1 MRLWVRVSRGLAL
14 AGLVLGGVFV
24 GLCAAS
30 LATASHAVAQSASS
44 IVVEG
49 NRRVESDT
57 IRSYFN
63 LRPGERLDAMKVD
76 EGVKALFATGLFQD
90 VRPTFAGNRLIVT
103 VVENSVISRIQFE
116 GNKRVKDEQLLAEVQ
131 SKPRGALSRPTV
143 QSDVQRIVDIYR
155 RNGRYEVSVTP
166 KIIDRPNNRV
176 DLVFEINEGGKT
188 TVQDIIFIG
197 NRAYSDWRLKD
208 VIRTAKS
215 NILSFLKTNN
225 LYDPDRVES
234 DRDLLRRWYLKN
246 GYADVQITSAV
257 AEYDPSRQGFV
268 LTFTIEEGER
278 YNFGSVDIQTNVR
291 DVDVGVLRSKLRG
304 VSPGATYNAEALEK
318 SIEEMT
324 IEMSRRGYAFAQVR
338 PRGDRN
344 FQTHTISIVFV
355 VEEGARG
362 YVERINLRG
371 NTRTRD
377 YVIRREFDIAEGD
390 AYNRVLVDRAE
401 RRLKNLGYFK
411 SVKITTEPGSAADRV
426 ILNVDVEE
434 QSTGEFSIAGGY
446 STADGLVGE
455 VSVGERNLLGRGQYA
470 RAAVTYGQRTRGID
484 LSFTEP
490 YFLDYR
496 VAFGIDLFAKQID
509 SSSYYTYKQETIG
522 GGLRF
527 GIPLREDLGL
537 QLRYS
542 AYRQSIDLDQILRD
556 CNNINP
562 NFGLIPGVA
571 ATYPTTAG
579 LNSSPATTPPPG
591 FTGLQNCYANGEAS
605 AAVKQQV
612 EAGPAFVSMIG
623 YGLVYNTVDN
633 NRNPTRGLLVEA
645 RQDLAGVGGD
655 VNFLRTTG
663 DARLYYE
670 LMSDIVSVVHLQ
682 AGHVTGWGTRDLRM
696 LDHFQMGP
704 NLVRGFQT
712 AGIGPRDLTVGTS
725 QDALGGTMYWGA
737 SFEVQAP
744 VFGVPKDFGIRVAA
758 FADAGSVWGYR
769 GPTNFPASGTSITTV
784 DPITGKNTNDMI
796 LRSSVG
802 AGIIWDS
809 PFGPIR
815 VDYAIPLSKDSN
827 DRVQELRFSGG
838 TKF

>member
-1 MRLWVRVSRGLAL
+1 M
-14 AGLVLGGVFV
+14 
-24 GLCAAS
+24 
-30 LATASHAVAQSASS
+30 
-44 IVVEG
+44 
-49 NRRVESDT
+49 
-57 IRSYFN
+57 
-63 LRPGERLDAMKVD
+63 
-76 EGVKALFATGLFQD
+76 
-90 VRPTFAGNRLIVT
+90 
-103 VVENSVISRIQFE
+103 
-116 GNKRVKDEQLLAEVQ
+116 
-131 SKPRGALSRPTV
+131 
-143 QSDVQRIVDIYR
+143 
-155 RNGRYEVSVTP
+155 
-166 KIIDRPNNRV
+166 
-176 DLVFEINEGGKT
+176 
-188 TVQDIIFIG
+188 
-197 NRAYSDWRLKD
+197 
-208 VIRTAKS
+208 
-215 NILSFLKTNN
+215 
-225 LYDPDRVES
+225 
-234 DRDLLRRWYLKN
+234 RRWYLKN

-278 YNFGSVDIQTNVR
+278 YNFGAVDIQTNVR
-291 DVDVGVLRSKLRG
+291 DVDLGVLRSKLRG
-304 VSPGATYNAEALEK
+304 VSPGATYNAEAVEK

-411 SVKITTEPGSAADRV
+411 SVKITTEPGSASDRV

-509 SSSYYTYKQETIG
+509 SSSFYTYRQETIG

-542 AYRQSIDLDQILRD
+542 AYRQKIDLDQILRD

-562 NFGLIPGVA
+562 NFGLIPGASRPIRRPARSTRRPRPRRRRAIPACRA
-571 ATYPTTAG
+571 ATPTARH
-579 LNSSPATTPPPG
+579 PPP
-591 FTGLQNCYANGEAS
+591 
-605 AAVKQQV
+605 
-612 EAGPAFVSMIG
+612 
-623 YGLVYNTVDN
+623 
-633 NRNPTRGLLVEA
+633 
-645 RQDLAGVGGD
+645 
-655 VNFLRTTG
+655 
-663 DARLYYE
+663 
-670 LMSDIVSVVHLQ
+670 
-682 AGHVTGWGTRDLRM
+682 
-696 LDHFQMGP
+696 
-704 NLVRGFQT
+704 
-712 AGIGPRDLTVGTS
+712 
-725 QDALGGTMYWGA
+725 
-737 SFEVQAP
+737 
-744 VFGVPKDFGIRVAA
+744 
-758 FADAGSVWGYR
+758 
-769 GPTNFPASGTSITTV
+769 
-784 DPITGKNTNDMI
+784 
-796 LRSSVG
+796 
-802 AGIIWDS
+802 
-809 PFGPIR
+809 
-815 VDYAIPLSKDSN
+815 
-827 DRVQELRFSGG
+827 
-838 TKF
+838 